1 MGWSMSPPRPVHPLN
16 NPPTEFAML
25 PALTPQS
32 FHAGTGL
39 HQRCDAASQVRA
51 AMRQDHAGSA
61 HGVRLAL
68 GTDCDKPA
76 APIKW
81 SIALP
86 GLDAATAGLFP
97 NLTRP
102 GMNNLAA
109 LECLR

>member
-1 MGWSMSPPRPVHPLN
+1 
-16 NPPTEFAML
+16 ML

-32 FHAGTGL
+32 FHVGTGL
-39 HQRCDAASQVRA
+39 HQRRDAASQVRA

-61 HGVRLAL
+61 HGVV
-68 GTDCDKPA
+68 
-76 APIKW
+76 KW

-86 GLDAATAGLFP
+86 GLDAATAGLVP